1 MLRAIL
7 DRLRGDELKG
17 LEAEIAASRL
27 KIPGQPSKLPALR
40 SLDTVLRDKN
50 VLAVAIVA
58 ACLGIYSSGFGLAWW
73 YADQRDDSHIRATL
87 EDARIESQAYTE
99 SYNTAHAEELRERGL
114 IHRDTGFFETLE
126 ISAENPT
133 RDRAVQKLK
142 VESDSAAGRVRALE
156 ELYESE
162 AD

>member
-58 ACLGIYSSGFGLAWW
+58 ACLGIYSSGYFRQFTVAIVCSCECPDCW
-73 YADQRDDSHIRATL
+73 T
-87 EDARIESQAYTE
+87 ARS
-99 SYNTAHAEELRERGL
+99 
-114 IHRDTGFFETLE
+114 
-126 ISAENPT
+126 
-133 RDRAVQKLK
+133 
-142 VESDSAAGRVRALE
+142 
-156 ELYESE
+156 
-162 AD
+162 